1 MYTILVVDDE
11 QKMLEIISLF
21 LRENGMNVVQA
32 SSGREALEAF
42 SNNSIDLI
50 VLDVMLGDMSG
61 FDVCKK
67 IRESSEVPILFLSA
81 LGDDDYYMA
90 GYLSGA
96 DDYIAK
102 PFRASILV
110 MKIRRILERTAQ
122 THGNDKNN
130 GELILDHD
138 AFKCLVHGENVH
150 LTKKE
155 FEVLELL
162 VKNKGR
168 ILTREF
174 LLESVWQYEFC
185 GEGRIVDN
193 HIKNLRRKLGDVG
206 SRIKTFISVGYK
218 YEEEN

>member
-1 MYTILVVDDE
+1 MYKILVADDE
-11 QKMLEIISLF
+11 QKMREIISLF
-21 LRENGMNVVQA
+21 LRENGMEVVTA
-32 SSGREALEAF
+32 GSGAEALEQFGKNAV
-42 SNNSIDLI
+42 DLM

-67 IRESSEVPILFLSA
+67 IREISNVPILFLSA

-110 MKIRRILERTAQ
+110 MKIKRILERAGQ
-122 THGNDKNN
+122 SNSKN
-130 GELILDHD
+130 ETVAPLFLDHD
-138 AFKCLVHGENVH
+138 AYKCMVNGQNVH

-162 VKNKGR
+162 MKNKGR
-168 ILTREF
+168 ILTRDY
-174 LLESVWQYEFC
+174 LLEEVWKYEFC
-185 GEGRIVDN
+185 GEGRVVDN
-193 HIKNLRRKLGDVG
+193 HIKNIRRKLGDVG
-206 SRIKTFISVGYK
+206 KRIKTIISVGYK
-218 YEEEN
+218 YEEEL